1 MELEK
6 RLEKW
11 DALFEELKEVVERFL
26 PALEKSV
33 KEVVDRVSELEQRLS
48 VFEKELADIR
58 SQAAEKSQNIEDVKN
73 SFLSVVEDLS
83 NSLNAEIS
91 NLRKELQAQIDELRK
106 DASRVPA
113 PDVTEGLEKLEKE
126 IEELRGLI
134 GNLSRDIEQF
144 RNQVVEKHRILRE
157 KKVEG
162 KSPRIL

>member
-1 MELEK
+1 MGLEK

-11 DALFEELKEVVERFL
+11 DTLFEELKEVVENFL

-33 KEVVDRVSELEQRLS
+33 KEVVDRISELEQRMS

-58 SQAAEKSQNIEDVKN
+58 SQSTEKSQNLEDIKN

-91 NLRKELQAQIDELRK
+91 NLRKELQGQIDELRK
-106 DASRVPA
+106 DAGILA
-113 PDVTEGLEKLEKE
+113 PELDREALKKLKKE
-126 IEELRGLI
+126 IDEIRGLI